1 MKAGTDSFRGGFE
14 GNSGSFVRAQARW
27 VAWRSPVERREP
39 RSPLL
44 GRLRR
49 LGPEELSR
57 ESNGALSEPIEVKVV
72 LMGELKRW
80 AGKEDADVELQPGS
94 TVQTLVAK
102 LPELCG
108 EEFAHKVLSK
118 QGFLQ
123 PHIAVFINGIQMARL
138 DGTKT
143 VLTGGRVE
151 LMLLPVYEGG

>member
-1 MKAGTDSFRGGFE
+1 MRSFAW
-14 GNSGSFVRAQARW
+14 GSMG
-27 VAWRSPVERREP
+27 SPF
-39 RSPLL
+39 
-44 GRLRR
+44 
-49 LGPEELSR
+49 
-57 ESNGALSEPIEVKVV
+57 ESNDGALSRSVGVKVV

-80 AGKEDADVELQPGS
+80 AGKQDVDVELPPGS

-102 LPELCG
+102 LPDLCG
-108 EEFAHKVLSK
+108 KDFAHKVLNK